1 MVKHRRW
8 SDKPKP
14 ESDIEEKKT
23 VIPEPPND
31 IKSIILSGTK
41 YVYIV
46 IVAALL
52 SGIFTPL
59 TLGIEIEDVIFGML
73 TIFLG
78 CVRSAQKFW
87 RCFLECDFPGFSR
100 KRRFFHDLRR
110 FFLKSAG
117 GVFFLNV
124 FF

>member
-78 CVRSAQKFW
+78 LVGGIIIFLATKSQKMTLIMMVGGLAMITTSLFLIHELAQRSLF
-87 RCFLECDFPGFSR
+87 
-100 KRRFFHDLRR
+100 
-110 FFLKSAG
+110 
-117 GVFFLNV
+117 
-124 FF
+124 